1 MQITLKSSVSTVM
14 TYPYRVSCLSIVALT
29 PNQPI
34 TSVLLLLPFLRAD
47 IVVVGVTAGRIE
59 RERENEGASFVFCLS
74 SPFSPLR
81 WPDDPPTNRGRES
94 EREKGLSVFYPRAQS
109 RIDAGSYP
117 CFGGKGRTSSKV
129 SNSCSQHIEC
139 KFDMRRK
146 FQ

>member
-59 RERENEGASFVFCLS
+59 RENEGASFVFCLS

-81 WPDDPPTNRGRES
+81 WPDDPPTDRGRES
-94 EREKGLSVFYPRAQS
+94 EREKGLSVFYPWAQS

-117 CFGGKGRTSSKV
+117 CSGGKGGSSSKV
-129 SNSCSQHIEC
+129 SNSFFQHIEC

>member
-59 RERENEGASFVFCLS
+59 RESEGASFVFCLS

-81 WPDDPPTNRGRES
+81 WPDDPPTEAERARGRRAS
-94 EREKGLSVFYPRAQS
+94 LSSILGPNPGLTLGAILAMVVILQNF
-109 RIDAGSYP
+109 
-117 CFGGKGRTSSKV
+117 
-129 SNSCSQHIEC
+129 
-139 KFDMRRK
+139 KFLLSAS
-146 FQ
+146 FTH

>member
-59 RERENEGASFVFCLS
+59 RERGSLLCILFKLS
-74 SPFSPLR
+74 ILPAPLAG
-81 WPDDPPTNRGRES
+81 RGRES
-94 EREKGLSVFYPRAQS
+94 EREKGLSVFYP
-109 RIDAGSYP
+109 
-117 CFGGKGRTSSKV
+117 
-129 SNSCSQHIEC
+129 
-139 KFDMRRK
+139 
-146 FQ
+146 